1 MFLQKIFPYSSH
13 QKTPKLIPTTTPTV
27 PEINSKTS
35 NSVIRKLT
43 KQEITKRKKNG
54 ISEMKK
60 KKNKPSINIH

>member
-13 QKTPKLIPTTTPTV
+13 QKTPKLIQSTTTPTV

-43 KQEITKRKKNG
+43 KQEITNRKKNG
-54 ISEMKK
+54 IFEMKK
-60 KKNKPSINIH
+60 KKKNHQ